1 MKKYLIHFKTIII
14 TLTIIVFASSCST
27 KIEKTLD
34 FSKVDKLMQQAVS
47 DSVSPGAVLLFG
59 IDHTFLFSKAYGHY
73 TYDKNSRPVTTN
85 SIFDLASVS
94 KVVGTTS
101 AAMIL
106 VDRGKLNL
114 DEKVITYLPEFNNN
128 GKDKITIRNLL
139 LHNSGLPAFKR
150 YYDEYST
157 ANEVINDIMNLKLIY
172 EPGTKY
178 VYSDLGMITLQK
190 VIERITGKTLDKFL
204 DENLFKPLNINLTMY
219 NPSKEMKERCMPT
232 EVDTFYRMRLLQG
245 EVHDERAY
253 MLNGVAGHAGLFST
267 AEDLSVFVRM
277 LLNNGKYNGKQII
290 RKKIIDE
297 WTTKQSE
304 LSDRGLGWDTR
315 SKEKSSSGKYFSMNS
330 FGHTGYTGTSIWV
343 DKNTKLFV
351 ILLTNR
357 VHPTRKNRK
366 IIEFRPIIH
375 DAIYESIFSVD

>member
-1 MKKYLIHFKTIII
+1 MKKQLIHLRTVIITFLIII
-14 TLTIIVFASSCST
+14 FASSCTS
-27 KIEKTLD
+27 KIEKTLN
-34 FSKVDKLMQQAVS
+34 FSKVDNLMQQAVS
-47 DSVSPGAVLLFG
+47 DSVFPGAVLLFG

-73 TYDKNSRPVTTN
+73 TYDKNSRPVKTN

-106 VDRGKLNL
+106 VDRGKLNI
-114 DEKVITYLPEFNNN
+114 DEKVIAYLPEFNNN
-128 GKDKITIRNLL
+128 GKDIITIKNLL
-139 LHNSGLPAFKR
+139 LHNSGLPAFKK

-157 ANEVINDIMNLKLIY
+157 AKEVINDIMNLKLIY
-172 EPGTKY
+172 KPGTKY
-178 VYSDLGMITLQK
+178 IYSDLGMITLQK
-190 VIERITGKTLDKFL
+190 VIERIANKSLDKFL
-204 DENLFKPLNINLTMY
+204 DENLFKPLGMNLTMY
-219 NPSKEMKERCMPT
+219 NPPIEMKENCVPT
-232 EVDTFYRMRLLQG
+232 ELDDFWRMRLLQG

-277 LLNNGKYNGKQII
+277 LLNGGKFNDKQII
-290 RKKIIDE
+290 SKKIIDE

-304 LSDRGLGWDTR
+304 QSDRALGWDTR
-315 SKEKSSSGKYFSMNS
+315 SKEKSSSGKYFSKNS

-343 DKNTKLFV
+343 DKDTKLFV

-375 DAIYESIFSVD
+375 DAIYESIFK